1 VKFLALFA
9 SILCAATLA
18 AQDPIRGE
26 VRTVDTGEQ
35 LPAANV
41 MWRGTTIG
49 TTTDMDGRFS
59 IAPPPAWPAEL
70 QVSFVGYAPAVL
82 PFTAPPTAPVQVT
95 LRWAVEIRAV
105 EVVERASGTL
115 LDARTINATERIGQ
129 KELKRAACCDLSESF
144 ETNATVDVQYSDAVS
159 GAKTIR
165 MLGLDG
171 RYAQIGVENIPF
183 LRGLSGTSGLTL
195 LPGTWIKD
203 INLSKGVG
211 TAVNG
216 PNAMSGQIELCL
228 LNPLEEP
235 PLFVNAYGNSQGRA
249 ELNVHSAQRTGRQS
263 ANLLLLHGNLFEL
276 EMDQNGD
283 MFMDMPLTRR
293 INVMDRWL
301 YQGERRSAQ
310 VNVRY
315 VNDRRSGGQSVMHG
329 AKPLGEEHTG
339 HRPLELYRIQLDQEM
354 VDVFAK
360 SGFVFR
366 NDPTKSVGLIVALR
380 HHTMDATYG
389 LRNYTGQQQS
399 AYVNAVY
406 QQLLRDGNDGLKAG
420 LSYQVDDY
428 TEVLR
433 DTLVAPL
440 DLSRLETMP
449 GLFAEHSMKRGALN
463 LVSGV
468 RVDVNEPFGTVV
480 SPRLHARYELAPL
493 TTLRASVGRGFRT
506 PNPLVEQPAVLA
518 SSRRIT
524 FQGELGMER
533 AWNFGV
539 SMLHKF
545 KWLGRKWALG
555 LDTYHSRFTQQLVA
569 DLDRSPLGLAF
580 YMLDGPSFANSLLT
594 DVQVN
599 LSRDLLLRVSH
610 RYYDVLTTFDG
621 RLLERPFTPRH
632 RGLVDLSYAGPKE
645 RWRYDVSL
653 NLFGDARMP
662 ATDRN
667 PPELRMPERSPAYAT
682 LHAQITHVRGNVE
695 FYVGGEN
702 LTSTLQREQII
713 AADDPFGPYFDATL
727 IWGPTNRAMVYGGL
741 RFRLD
746 RTTQEPTPPTP

>member
-1 VKFLALFA
+1 VKFLVLFA
-9 SILCAATLA
+9 SILCAAALA
-18 AQDPIRGE
+18 AQEPIRGE
-26 VRTVDTGEQ
+26 VRTVDTVEP
-35 LPAANV
+35 LPGANV
-41 MWRGTTIG
+41 IWRGTTIG
-49 TTTDMDGRFS
+49 TTTDLDGRFS
-59 IAPPPAWPAEL
+59 IAPPPNWPAEL

-82 PFTAPPTAPVQVT
+82 PFKAPPTTSVQVT
-95 LRWAVEIRAV
+95 LRWAVDIRVV

-144 ETNATVDVQYSDAVS
+144 ETNATVDVQYSDAIS

-183 LRGLSGTSGLTL
+183 LRGLSGTSGLSL

-249 ELNVHSAQRTGRQS
+249 EINVHSAQRTGQHS
-263 ANLLLLHGNLFEL
+263 ANLLLLHGNLFEM

-301 YQGERRSAQ
+301 YQSERRSAQ

-315 VNDRRSGGQSVMHG
+315 VNDRRRGGQSEMHG
-329 AKPLGEEHTG
+329 AKPLGEEHLG
-339 HRPLELYRIQLDQEM
+339 HRPLRLYRIGVDQEM

-360 SGFVFR
+360 SGFVSR
-366 NDPTKSVGLIVALR
+366 KDPTKSVGLIVALR

-389 LRNYTGQQQS
+389 LRTYNGQQQS

-433 DTLVAPL
+433 DTLIAPL

-449 GLFAEHSMKRGALN
+449 GAFAEHSMKRGPLS
-463 LVSGV
+463 LVSGL
-468 RVDVNEPFGTVV
+468 RVDVNEPFGTIV
-480 SPRLHARYELAPL
+480 SPRMHARYELGPL
-493 TTLRASVGRGFRT
+493 TTARASVGRGFRT
-506 PNPLVEQPAVLA
+506 ANPLVEQPAVLA

-524 FQGELGMER
+524 FNGEVGMER
-533 AWNFGV
+533 AWNFGA
-539 SMLHKF
+539 SILHKF
-545 KWLGRKWALG
+545 KWLGRKWAVG
-555 LDTYHSRFTQQLVA
+555 VDGYHSRFTQQLVA
-569 DLDRSPLGLAF
+569 DLDRSPLQLAF
-580 YMLDGPSFANSLLT
+580 YMLDGSSFANSVLT

-610 RYYDVLTTFDG
+610 RYYDVRTTFDG

-632 RGLVDLSYAGPKE
+632 RGLIDLAYAGPE
-645 RWRYDVSL
+645 DRWRFDVSL
-653 NLFGDARMP
+653 NLFGDARIP
-662 ATDRN
+662 NTDRN
-667 PPELRMPERSPAYAT
+667 PADLRMPARSPAFAT
-682 LHAQITHVRGNVE
+682 LHAQITHVRGNWE
-695 FYVGGEN
+695 FYLGGEN
-702 LTSTLQREQII
+702 LTSTLQRDQII

-727 IWGPTNRAMVYGGL
+727 IWGPTNRAMVYAGL
-741 RFRLD
+741 RFHLP
-746 RTTQEPTPPTP
+746 RTTKEQPHTTP